1 MKKRILF
8 GAVTLLLLTASCT
21 KEKHCRCAVL
31 NSQTVRI
38 ITITKGDC
46 HNFTTATYRDILDQL
61 HIDTLVCT
69 DYPFEADSLIVYPN
83 EQEGGTE
90 E

>member
-8 GAVTLLLLTASCT
+8 GAVALVLLTASCT

-31 NSQTVRI
+31 SSQQVRI
-38 ITITKGDC
+38 ISITQGNC
-46 HNFTTATYRDILDQL
+46 HDFTTASYRDILDQL
-61 HIDTLVCT
+61 HVDTLVCT
-69 DYPFEADSLIVYPN
+69 DYPFEADSMSVYPN
-83 EQEGGTE
+83 QKKGGAE